1 MRLIDAD
8 AFKRDVKNRCV
19 LSPLDAPWPLAYG
32 DTDLFEI
39 IDATPT
45 AEPIKHG
52 RWETTRPDA
61 PMFGFYYCSE
71 CGRRRTSPQDN
82 YCPNCGAKMID
93 EVENG

>member
-8 AFKRDVKNRCV
+8 ALLQRAVAHGWSTPKWVSNIV
-19 LSPLDAPWPLAYG
+19 IEDAP
-32 DTDLFEI
+32 TIE
-39 IDATPT
+39 

-82 YCPNCGAKMID
+82 YCPNCGAKMD
-93 EVENG
+93 LTE